1 MAFYARWVRRSS
13 GGGGSSSSSRPTGPS
28 TGHSDGWTDI
38 RKEIGSAEDGDTV
51 TIDMNGE
58 TEVPAEIFEEIAG
71 KDITVELDMGGGVT
85 WTVDGRDVPEDVSL
99 SDLDLGVDMDTSGIS
114 VDVINTVTGE
124 YGAVQVS
131 LDHDGAFGFALTLTA
146 PLGRENAGYWAN
158 LYHYDEGEEAL
169 TFETSARI
177 AADGSAALRMT
188 HASQYAIVIDE
199 KSHALPFEDVGTD
212 AWYSDAVAYVYRNG
226 LMSGTSG
233 STFSPDAAITR
244 AQLVTILWRMAGS
257 PQVNGLM
264 DFDDVSQD
272 AYYAE
277 AVRWAASEGIAGGYG
292 NGLFGSDDPITR
304 EQMAAILYRF
314 AQHMGYD
321 VSIGEDTNILSYTDA
336 PDVSGYAVA
345 ALQWACGAGIIRG
358 TGDGST
364 LTPQGGA
371 TRAQAAVILTRFCAQ
386 SQ

>member
-1 MAFYARWVRRSS
+1 S
-13 GGGGSSSSSRPTGPS
+13 GGGGSSSRPTGPS

-38 RKEIGSAEDGDTV
+38 REEIGSAEDGDTV

-85 WTVDGRDVPEDVSL
+85 WTVDGRDVPEDVSQ

-158 LYHYDEGEEAL
+158 LYHHDEGEETL

-199 KSHALPFEDVGTD
+199 KSHALPFEDVGTG
-212 AWYSDAVAYVYRNG
+212 AWYS
-226 LMSGTSG
+226 
-233 STFSPDAAITR
+233 
-244 AQLVTILWRMAGS
+244 
-257 PQVNGLM
+257 
-264 DFDDVSQD
+264 
-272 AYYAE
+272 
-277 AVRWAASEGIAGGYG
+277 
-292 NGLFGSDDPITR
+292 
-304 EQMAAILYRF
+304 
-314 AQHMGYD
+314 
-321 VSIGEDTNILSYTDA
+321 
-336 PDVSGYAVA
+336 
-345 ALQWACGAGIIRG
+345 
-358 TGDGST
+358 
-364 LTPQGGA
+364 
-371 TRAQAAVILTRFCAQ
+371 
-386 SQ
+386 